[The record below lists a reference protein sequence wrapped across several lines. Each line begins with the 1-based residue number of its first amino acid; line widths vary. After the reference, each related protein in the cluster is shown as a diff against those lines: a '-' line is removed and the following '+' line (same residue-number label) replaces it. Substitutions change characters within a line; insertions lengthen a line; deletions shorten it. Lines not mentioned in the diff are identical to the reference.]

1 MNEDQR
7 HLMPQILNFLNVL
20 AKNALQASD
29 YKQIGRLP
37 KYFVE
42 SDKRVIADY
51 QLEMWPGYLATTRLV
66 RDGIF
71 LNVDTVSKFIQQT
84 TVLDFINGLLE
95 KGWDKE
101 QIAGLFDS
109 SNPDMPRKTV
119 MTGYNVKTYQVD
131 GLDWKRT
138 PKNSIIEA
146 SRKVKT
152 GGLEKY
158 KTNLVDYMK
167 TVYNKAVSKPD

>member
-1 MNEDQR
+1 
-7 HLMPQILNFLNVL
+7 
-20 AKNALQASD
+20 
-29 YKQIGRLP
+29 
-37 KYFVE
+37 
-42 SDKRVIADY
+42 
-51 QLEMWPGYLATTRLV
+51 MWPGYLATTRLV

-84 TVLDFINGLLE
+84 TILE
-95 KGWDKE
+95 HIDRMLGNGWDKDA
-101 QIAGLFDS
+101 IAGLFDS

-119 MTGYNVKTYQVD
+119 MTKYNTKTYQVD

-138 PKNSIIEA
+138 PKNTTIEA
-146 SRKVKT
+146 SRKLKT

-167 TVYNKAVSKPD
+167 TTYNKQVTRPD